1 MRTLK
6 TVEGKVRS
14 VLKKHPEARNDD
26 MKLYL
31 LVCTQCIYET
41 HGLGIFSFEDVM
53 NNYKALGCPCFE
65 SVRRT
70 RQKIQAKTPELGCT
84 PEVRRARARRCHVFH
99 DYALEDD

>member
-14 VLKKHPEARNDD
+14 VLREHPEARNDD

-41 HGLGIFSFEDVM
+41 HGLGLFSFEDVM
-53 NNYKALGCPCFE
+53 NNYKALGCPCYE
-65 SVRRT
+65 SVRST
-70 RQKIQAKTPELGCT
+70 RQKIQDSSPELGCT
-84 PEVRRARARRCHVFH
+84 PEVRRARTRRGLVFH
-99 DYALEDD
+99 LYALDED

>member
-14 VLKKHPEARNDD
+14 VLKEHPEARNDD

-41 HGLGIFSFEDVM
+41 HGLSIFSFEDVM

-65 SVRRT
+65 S
-70 RQKIQAKTPELGCT
+70 CT
-84 PEVRRARARRCHVFH
+84 PEVRRARARRRHVFH